1 MLTIEEVKAMSK
13 EELFKLEDELLAKM
27 EYFGD
32 SEDLINNKWFQEIHN
47 DYVLVSDITDAMT
60 DEDLDDEDWEAIEG
74 YKAMLTNKL
83 LGSDPAKTRRSTFKA
98 VK

>member
-1 MLTIEEVKAMSK
+1 MSK

-27 EYFGD
+27 EAFKD
-32 SEDLINNKWFQEIHN
+32 SEDLVDNKWFQEIHN

-60 DEDLDDEDWEAIEG
+60 DEDLDDIDLEAISAYE
-74 YKAMLTNKL
+74 KMLTNAL
-83 LGSDPAKTRRSTFKA
+83 LGSDPAKTRRKAFKT

>member
-1 MLTIEEVKAMSK
+1 MLTIEDVKKMSK

-27 EYFGD
+27 EAFKD
-32 SEDLINNKWFQEIHN
+32 SEDLVDNKWFQEIHN

-60 DEDLDDEDWEAIEG
+60 DEDLDDIDLEAISAYE
-74 YKAMLTNKL
+74 KMLTKAL
-83 LGSDPAKTRRSTFKA
+83 LGSDPAKTRRKTFKT